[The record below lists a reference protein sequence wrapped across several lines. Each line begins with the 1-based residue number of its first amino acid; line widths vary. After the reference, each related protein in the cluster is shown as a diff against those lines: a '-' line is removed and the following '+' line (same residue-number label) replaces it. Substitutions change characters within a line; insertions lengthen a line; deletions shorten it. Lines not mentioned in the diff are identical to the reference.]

1 MEGENRKADVLDVSP
16 NPHEGGRA
24 IAQQCGL
31 AGVVAI
37 QRRGRGLGPP
47 ELVKR
52 RLICPEFPALRD
64 LPVVDVEDEDVV
76 HVECPGVA
84 LCRGAK
90 QGTVWLSLANT
101 SWTSTV

>member
-37 QRRGRGLGPP
+37 QRRGRGVRTTRTRQAPP
-47 ELVKR
+47 
-52 RLICPEFPALRD
+52 D
-64 LPVVDVEDEDVV
+64 LSRVPS
-76 HVECPGVA
+76 PP
-84 LCRGAK
+84 
-90 QGTVWLSLANT
+90 
-101 SWTSTV
+101 